1 MAGSGADERERRRR
15 RQYWLPQA
23 VALGILS
30 VFFCWAFMASPFTR
44 GIFRS
49 PSLKELSRALQIEF
63 PESARL
69 LKGKL
74 LGMVGYTIYAKIE
87 MDRADIDSFIAS
99 LPGSLSVSRG
109 QRPDM
114 DEQHAQWEWWDPS
127 SARDFV
133 SIVGEYQLP
142 GCTYPNRLRILIAMD
157 DPERA
162 VVYLYCIGGD

>member
-1 MAGSGADERERRRR
+1 MAGSGADERERRRPR
-15 RQYWLPQA
+15 HDWVPQA
-23 VALGILS
+23 VALGILA
-30 VFFCWAFMASPFTR
+30 VFFCWLLMTSPFT
-44 GIFRS
+44 GGMFRS
-49 PSLKELSRALQIEF
+49 PSLRELSRALQLEF

-87 MDRADIDSFIAS
+87 MAPADIDSFTAS
-99 LPGSLSVSRG
+99 LPGSVSVSRG

-114 DEQHAQWEWWDPS
+114 AEQHAQWEWWDPS

-133 SIVGEYQLP
+133 SIVGEYQLRE
-142 GCTYPNRLRILIAMD
+142 CTHPNRLKILIATD